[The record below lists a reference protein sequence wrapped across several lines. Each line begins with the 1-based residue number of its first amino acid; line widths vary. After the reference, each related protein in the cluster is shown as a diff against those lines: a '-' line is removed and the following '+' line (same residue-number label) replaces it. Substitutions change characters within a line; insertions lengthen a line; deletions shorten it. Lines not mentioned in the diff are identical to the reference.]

1 MLAWWAVPVL
11 AEPFKLTACRLIFPD
26 QPGCGIEWVNGQY
39 AGSRSRPDGVW
50 MRILMTG
57 GSGVLGRASM
67 PFLSE
72 AGHRIDAPRR
82 EELDLF
88 DPAAVA
94 FQMRGTAA
102 VLHLAAHIP
111 PRESQGRREA
121 WLENDRL
128 RREATGILV
137 DATLA
142 ARVECFVFP
151 SLAFIYPPSGPVDES
166 TPLPEDVYEIGR
178 SAVDAERHV
187 ARFCAGGGR
196 GVVLRLGGLYGPGA
210 ESDMPVER
218 YVAFWATLST
228 KDAGRAI
235 AAALH
240 APAGLYNVVR
250 DGERVTNARFKTA
263 TGWSPSDERLRP
275 HAD

>member
-1 MLAWWAVPVL
+1 
-11 AEPFKLTACRLIFPD
+11 
-26 QPGCGIEWVNGQY
+26 
-39 AGSRSRPDGVW
+39 

-57 GSGVLGRASM
+57 GSGILGRASR
-67 PFLSE
+67 PLLSE
-72 AGHRIDAPRR
+72 AGHLIDAPRHD
-82 EELDLF
+82 ELDLF

-94 FQMRGTAA
+94 AHVRGTAA

-111 PRESQGRREA
+111 PKEAQGRREA

-137 DATLA
+137 DAALA
-142 ARVECFVFP
+142 ARVECFMFP

-178 SAVDAERHV
+178 SAVDGERHV

-210 ESDMPVER
+210 ESDMPAER
-218 YVAFWATLST
+218 YLVFGATLSAE
-228 KDAGRAI
+228 DAGRAI
-235 AAALH
+235 VAALH

-250 DGERVTNARFKTA
+250 DGERVTNARFKEA
-263 TGWSPSDERLRP
+263 TGWSPS
-275 HAD
+275 